1 MNACTQAATGPL
13 DPVTLDLLLTL
24 AATLAETDGAQPRA
38 LYQQSSALCTHLLV
52 HYAEAAAEPA
62 PARIALSPWQERR
75 AKHMMLEQLSGD
87 LSIADVARA
96 CSLSRSHF
104 SRAFKKATGQAP
116 RDWLLQARI
125 ERAKTLLADRALS
138 IARVGLDC
146 GFADQSHFT
155 RVFTRCLGT
164 TPFAWRRGINP
175 QGNTPAPGATLTS

>member
-1 MNACTQAATGPL
+1 MNACTPAPTGPL

-24 AATLAETDGAQPRA
+24 AATLADSDGAQPKA
-38 LYQQSSALCTHLLV
+38 LYQHSSALCTHLLV
-52 HYAEAAAEPA
+52 HYSDVVAEPA
-62 PARIALSPWQERR
+62 PTRIALSPWQERR
-75 AKHMMLEQLSGD
+75 AKQLMQEQMSGD

-138 IARVGLDC
+138 IAQVGLEC

-155 RVFTRCLGT
+155 RVFTRHLGT

-175 QGNTPAPGATLTS
+175 RVNGTAPGLALTS